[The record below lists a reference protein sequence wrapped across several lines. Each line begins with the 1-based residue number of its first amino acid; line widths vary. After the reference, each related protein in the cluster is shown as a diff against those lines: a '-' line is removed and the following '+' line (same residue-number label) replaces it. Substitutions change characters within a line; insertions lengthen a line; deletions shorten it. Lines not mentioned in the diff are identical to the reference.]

1 MWSFVILDAWQSV
14 EACRR
19 VREAPYPVLT
29 TQTPTPVPVAVL
41 GCWRLQPVTLSRFV
55 CFFNESETVVALSPQ
70 KKPPSTCSSP
80 VLPAEVTVKKD
91 LLCFLLQLTFS
102 FFNLEPHSQC
112 SWDSLTIFNGG
123 SPGSPIIGQ
132 YCGTTS
138 PGTIQS
144 RSNKLAIVFLADH
157 SVSKG
162 GFLATWSSDSSGRLT
177 QAQ

>member
-1 MWSFVILDAWQSV
+1 M
-14 EACRR
+14 
-19 VREAPYPVLT
+19 
-29 TQTPTPVPVAVL
+29 TP
-41 GCWRLQPVTLSRFV
+41 
-55 CFFNESETVVALSPQ
+55 SPQ
-70 KKPPSTCSSP
+70 KASIHLQFTYSASGGHCYKAS
-80 VLPAEVTVKKD
+80 
-91 LLCFLLQLTFS
+91 LCFLPQLTFS

-144 RSNKLAIVFLADH
+144 GSNKLAIVFLADH

-177 QAQ
+177 GAQ